1 MSQEDLLIDRE
12 SVPDNISL
20 SAVQEGKVVEHNV
33 ETLALL
39 VGAERLK
46 HLEQKITKEFQE
58 LKTRQEHV
66 SIHNKLIKAI
76 NAAQH
81 NGELDLTSNEELR
94 SKLLKSHELG
104 VEINLEKMKYT
115 KEDVERLTENIRITV
130 DDLNIM
136 NEMQLQ
142 TVNRLLTERYETYQI
157 MRNIVKPLHED
168 KISKARAAGGR

>member
-1 MSQEDLLIDRE
+1 MSQEDLTIDHNA
-12 SVPDNISL
+12 VADGVKL
-20 SAVQEGKVVEHNV
+20 SAIQEGKTVEHNV

-46 HLEQKITKEFQE
+46 FLEQKITKEFQE
-58 LKTRQEHV
+58 LKARQEQV
-66 SIHNKLIKAI
+66 SSHNKLIKSI

-81 NGELDLTSNEELR
+81 EGELDLTNNDELR
-94 SKLLKSHELG
+94 AKLVKANELG
-104 VEINLEKMKYT
+104 VEINLDKMRYT
-115 KEDVERLTENIRITV
+115 KEDLERLNENIRLTV
-130 DDLNIM
+130 DDLNVM